1 MKPILL
7 SLLLASSSTLW
18 GMTPQLSGSM
28 KYINDLPSACT
39 DGTCKQVVW
48 DAVCHPDNVI
58 FDANDDG
65 SFDIVFLDFKA
76 ETDMHHV
83 RAAAQCHLEIPL
95 TIPDGY
101 KVALKSVSIA
111 GITEVSQKGLAEAS
125 ITHSFRTGRESVKT
139 ERFRFQNQVQD
150 VVVNHQIDNE
160 WSQCGRDREA
170 IIGTKIEILAERQT
184 HDMKNTFI
192 AIDEGAGQRKAV
204 YRLEY
209 QRCDGQP
216 VDRDCSQD
224 EIAFGGQCRP
234 LARHC
239 SGYDRTDSNVCN
251 NGKDSLQCDWV
262 PASQRCVSQCPQG
275 HFSMDGQ
282 CYKIAQHCSEYNGT
296 SNKVCNNGHDAL
308 QCDWNS
314 QKRSCFKAN

>member
-7 SLLLASSSTLW
+7 SMLLATSSSLW
-18 GMTPQLSGSM
+18 GMTPQLSSSL
-28 KYINDLPSACT
+28 KFLNDMPSACT
-39 DGTCKQVVW
+39 DGACKQVVW
-48 DAVCHPDNVI
+48 DTVCQPDNII

-83 RAAAQCHLEIPL
+83 RASAQCHLEIPV
-95 TIPDGY
+95 TVPDGY
-101 KVALKSVSIA
+101 KVALQSVAIA
-111 GITEVSQKGLAEAS
+111 GITDVSQKGLSEAS
-125 ITHSFRTGRESVKT
+125 ITHSFRTGRESIKT

-150 VVVNHQIDNE
+150 VVVNHQIEKE
-160 WSQCGRDREA
+160 WTQCGRDREA
-170 IIGTKIEILAERQT
+170 IIGTRIGIVAQREA

-192 AIDEGAGQRKAV
+192 AIDEGAAQRKAV
-204 YRLEY
+204 YRLDY

-216 VDRDCSQD
+216 EDRECRKD
-224 EIAFGGQCRP
+224 EIAFGGSCRP
-234 LARHC
+234 LARQC
-239 SGYDRTDSNVCN
+239 SGYDFTDAKVCN

-262 PASQRCVSQCPQG
+262 PGSQRCVSSCPQG

-282 CYKIAQHCSEYNGT
+282 CYKTAQNCSEYNGT
-296 SNKVCNNGHDAL
+296 SDKVCNNGHDKL

-314 QKRSCFKAN
+314 QKRSCFKAH